1 MFIIA
6 CYFFSQMCV
15 SVTRPADANIFV
27 LILLAAISAAALPA
41 MTRMEQTV
49 Y

>member
-1 MFIIA
+1 MW
-6 CYFFSQMCV
+6 M
-15 SVTRPADANIFV
+15 SVRRPADAHMIV
-27 LILLAAISAAALPA
+27 LILLAAIPADALPA

>member
-1 MFIIA
+1 MFTIA
-6 CYFFSQMCV
+6 CNFFSQMWM
-15 SVTRPADANIFV
+15 SVRRPADAHMIV
-27 LILLAAISAAALPA
+27 LILLAAIPADALPA